1 MTITG
6 SGNVFSEVPG
16 NARDAGFI
24 TIDFTVPANVQNKTY
39 QEPLY
44 RVPAFPGN
52 VKLLTRAVYFMN
64 GNTATTLNT
73 TATVGVYNDSN
84 AEDAIASKTLVAAD
98 IVACAGTNYI
108 ASALTLSTSTSDR
121 STVSGMTATEP
132 DVNVAPGDV
141 LFVKIVADANSIVTA
156 GSRVQIVLQ
165 PADIAG
171 N

>member
-24 TIDFTVPANVQNKTY
+24 TIDFTFPANVQNKTY
-39 QEPLY
+39 KEPLY
-44 RVPAFPGN
+44 RVPSFPGN
-52 VKLLTRAVYFMN
+52 VKLLTKAVYFMN
-64 GNTATTLNT
+64 GNTASTVNT
-73 TATVGVYNDSN
+73 AVTVAVHNDTN
-84 AEDAIASKTLVAAD
+84 AEDAVASITLAAANVIACGD
-98 IVACAGTNYI
+98 TNYA
-108 ASALTLSTSTSDR
+108 ASALTLASTTSDR
-121 STVSGMTATEP
+121 STVSGMSATEP
-132 DVNVAPGDV
+132 DINVAPGDV
-141 LFVKIVADANSIVTA
+141 LIIKVVADAGSIVTA